1 MFNLGTGN
9 MIRNDTIIAPATAQ
23 GMAAI
28 AVIRISG
35 RNALLLLEGRFY
47 SRKGTLRHSQDFK
60 PNTVYFGILKD
71 GSQVLDEVVVTF
83 FRAPHSYTGEDTIEI
98 SCHGSVFIQKKVLE
112 LFIAAGARY
121 ADPGEFTM
129 RAFLQGKLDL
139 SQAEAVADLIS
150 SESAAAHQLAI
161 NQLRGGYSQTISALR
176 DRLVEFAALLELEL
190 DFSEEDV
197 EFADR
202 ERFSAL
208 LSQIQMHMYS
218 LLDGFQSGNAIKKGI
233 PIAIAGKP
241 NAGKSTLLN
250 TLLNEERAIVSDI
263 AGTTRDTIED
273 NLVLDG
279 IAFRLI
285 DTAGIRPSEDVIE
298 QIGIS
303 RAKSAVANATVLLY
317 VFDAS
322 ETRLE
327 EVEQELGALKIADK
341 TRIII
346 VANKCDV
353 TDVKFQ
359 EVPFG
364 KELVRISAKQ
374 GDGIELLKTLL
385 VKPYRLLL
393 QNDVLVTNVRHA
405 DAINNSLKSV
415 ERLQLALKANV
426 SGDLLAFE
434 VREAISLLGIITG
447 EVHNDE
453 LLGHIFS
460 KFCIGK

>member
-1 MFNLGTGN
+1 
-9 MIRNDTIIAPATAQ
+9 MIRNDTIIAPATAP

-35 RNALLLLEGRFY
+35 ENAFHLLQDRFF
-47 SRKGTLRHSQDFK
+47 SRTGKPRIAQELK
-60 PNTVYFGILKD
+60 PNTVYFGILQD
-71 GSQVLDEVVVTF
+71 GPQVVDEVVVTC

-98 SCHGSVFIQKKVLE
+98 SCHGSVYIQQKILE
-112 LFIAAGARY
+112 LFIRSGARY

-129 RAFLQGKLDL
+129 RAFLHGKMDL

-150 SESAAAHQLAI
+150 SETAAAHQLAL
-161 NQLRGGYSQTISALR
+161 NQLRGGYSHSISLLR
-176 DRLVEFAALLELEL
+176 ARLVEFAALLELEL

-202 ERFSAL
+202 ERFTAL
-208 LSQIQMHMYS
+208 LIDIQQHMHA
-218 LLDGFQSGNAIKKGI
+218 LLEGFQSGNAIKKGI

-250 TLLNEERAIVSDI
+250 ALLNEERAIVSEI

-273 NLVLDG
+273 SLLLNG
-279 IAFRLI
+279 ITFRLI

-303 RAKSAVANATVLLY
+303 RAKSAVANAAVVLY

-322 ETRLE
+322 ETLAE
-327 EVEQELGALKIADK
+327 HLDHELGALAIGEK
-341 TRIII
+341 TRVIL
-346 VANKCDV
+346 VANKCDKASGTISV
-353 TDVKFQ
+353 EMKDY
-359 EVPFG
+359 
-364 KELVRISAKQ
+364 ELVKISARE
-374 GDGIELLKTLL
+374 GDGIDLLKTTL
-385 VKPYRLLL
+385 VKPYQHLL
-393 QNDVLVTNVRHA
+393 QKDVLVTNVRHA
-405 DAINNSLKSV
+405 EAINSAIKAV
-415 ERLQLALKANV
+415 ERLQLAMKRNV

-434 VREAISLLGIITG
+434 VREAIALLGIITG
-447 EVHNDE
+447 EVHTEE